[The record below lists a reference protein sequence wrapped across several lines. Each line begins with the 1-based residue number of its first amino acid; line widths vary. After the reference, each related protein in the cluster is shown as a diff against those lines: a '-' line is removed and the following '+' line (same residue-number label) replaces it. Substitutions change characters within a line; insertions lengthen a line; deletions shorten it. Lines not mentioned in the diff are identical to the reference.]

1 MKRMKIAVVALTRGN
16 ASGGNRKHL
25 GRLVPL
31 LREQPEVERLDLF
44 VPPQMAGESDRTWP
58 PHDELRGF
66 RELRRALVSLR
77 PDVVFIPTARML
89 WVPGVPVVTMVR
101 NMEPLEIPFGGN
113 AVAEGLRNVVRAA
126 AARKAC
132 RQSDRVIAVSDHV
145 RDFLVERWQI
155 PDDRIGVVYH
165 GVDIAAEEDGVATP
179 AALASVEGSRFLF
192 TAGSIRPARGLEDL
206 IAALPSVA
214 SDVRLVIAGSVD
226 RGAEPYAR
234 RMRRLA
240 DEGGVTSRVVWAGQL
255 DHAAMSWCF
264 RRAALFVTT
273 SRAEACPNTV
283 LESMAHGAV
292 AVSTDH
298 PPMPEFFTDTALY
311 YRERDPLDL
320 SLRIAEALALS
331 KDARARLRDRA
342 IARARRFTWQ
352 ATARATIAELQHAIA
367 EKR

>member
-1 MKRMKIAVVALTRGN
+1 MKIAVVALTRGN
-16 ASGGNRKHL
+16 ASGGSRKHL
-25 GRLVPL
+25 SRLMPL
-31 LREQPEVERLDLF
+31 LREQPEVERVEVF
-44 VPPQMAGESDRTWP
+44 VPPQMAAEANHTWP
-58 PHDELRGF
+58 LHDELYGF
-66 RELRRALVSLR
+66 RELRRKLMSLR

-89 WVPGVPVVTMVR
+89 RVPGVPVVTMVR
-101 NMEPLEIPFGGN
+101 NMEPLEVPFGGN

-132 RQSDRVIAVSDHV
+132 RQSDRVIAVSNHV
-145 RDFLVERWQI
+145 RDFLVERWRI
-155 PDDRIGVVYH
+155 PDQRIGVVYH
-165 GVDIAAEEDGVATP
+165 GVDIASEEEAVATP
-179 AALASVEGSRFLF
+179 AALEPVDGSRFLF

-206 IAALPSVA
+206 ILALPSVA

-240 DEGGVTSRVVWAGQL
+240 EEGGVTSRVVWAGQL
-255 DHAAMSWCF
+255 DRAAMSWCF
-264 RRAALFVTT
+264 RRAALFVMT

-298 PPMPEFFTDTALY
+298 PPMPEFFTDAALY

-320 SLRIAEALALS
+320 SRRIGEALALS
-331 KDARARLRDRA
+331 QEARAQLRDRA
-342 IARARRFTWQ
+342 ITRARSFTWQ
-352 ATARATIAELQHAIA
+352 ATARATIAELQHAMA
-367 EKR
+367 RS